1 MTVIKVVNS
10 FNIVAGIFGAL
21 LNAKFAADYFSERH
35 VGCGILCLAFAAG
48 CLLCALFSKRIIE
61 LVDSFEEDCDEGEA
75 K

>member
-1 MTVIKVVNS
+1 MTVIKVINL

-21 LNAKFAADYFSERH
+21 MCAKFAADCFSERH

-48 CLLCALFSKRIIE
+48 CLLEAWLSKRTIE
-61 LVDSFEEDCDEGEA
+61 LVDSFEDWDEGEA

>member
-1 MTVIKVVNS
+1 MIVIKVVNS

-21 LNAKFAADYFSERH
+21 INAKFAADCFSGRH

-61 LVDSFEEDCDEGEA
+61 IVDSFEYWDEGEA

>member
-1 MTVIKVVNS
+1 MIVIKVINS

-21 LNAKFAADYFSERH
+21 INAKSAADCFSCRH

-48 CLLCALFSKRIIE
+48 CILCALFSKRIIE
-61 LVDSFEEDCDEGEA
+61 LVDSFEDLDEGEA